1 MSCLEELSSTSRYW
15 TQLGLV
21 TVGGLLLNFGLV
33 VILIDECY
41 RAWWL
46 LLGWVV
52 MHEYYRA
59 GWLWMS
65 VTESGGY

>member
-1 MSCLEELSSTSRYW
+1 MSVTG
-15 TQLGLV
+15 LG
-21 TVGGLLLNFGLV
+21 G
-33 VILIDECY
+33 
-41 RAWWL
+41 L

-65 VTESGGY
+65 VTKSGGY